1 MMAVLCKLLLIEDD
15 LPLASLISQYL
26 RANQCDIV
34 HVSTGEEINLLVNIE
49 QFDMVL
55 CDVMLPDISGFELFA
70 NLQKKVSCP
79 IIFLT
84 ALDEDK
90 DQIYGLNLG
99 AVDYIIKPVEP
110 AVLLARIKSHLR
122 HVKLSAEPF
131 KLQCNELILDIK
143 LKTIRF
149 RKQVLPV
156 TVQEFELLNI
166 LAQSHMDIVP
176 REVLFK
182 QVIGREY
189 DGLDRSIDLIVSRLR
204 KKFVDLHIQD
214 LNIRSIRGKGYL
226 FSVAD

>member
-1 MMAVLCKLLLIEDD
+1 MSVLCKLLLIEDD

-49 QFDMVL
+49 EFDIVL

-70 NLQKKVSCP
+70 NLQNKVHCP

-90 DQIYGLNLG
+90 DQIFGLDLG

-110 AVLLARIKSHLR
+110 SVLLARIKSQLR
-122 HVKLSAEPF
+122 NSQRHSQQP
-131 KLQCNELILDIK
+131 KLQIKDLLLNSK
-143 LKTIRF
+143 LKTIYYR
-149 RKQVLPV
+149 QQELPV
-156 TVQEFELLNI
+156 TVQESELLNL
-166 LAQSHMDIVP
+166 LAQSHMEIVP
-176 REVLFK
+176 RDVLFK
-182 QVIGREY
+182 QVIGRDY

-204 KKFVDLHIQD
+204 KKFVDLNINS
-214 LNIRSIRGKGYL
+214 LTIRSIRGKGYL
-226 FSVAD
+226 FSCIE